1 MITLNVEDKQGGV
14 DFAYITLVINTPPN
28 AIIASPSEN
37 ELFFVEDEII
47 FDAYSSYDRDN
58 DDLYYTWTSNIDGEI
73 YSGKYNGFR
82 KRLNAGHHMIELTL
96 DDGRGGIDKELI
108 NININTPPIIIID
121 SPSNYSKFTNSEIV
135 NFIASSSYDS
145 DGDNLEF
152 SWFSSIDGN
161 LGNVGEIGEILSE
174 GTHTITLRVED
185 KYGSF
190 DEEILIVNIVQDENN
205 EENNAISQN
214 DKESNNNIYFIV
226 IPLIATMIFVVLGFD
241 LTFNYEKFEKGCRF
255 IRNGI
260 PFIATHPDY
269 NCPLEN
275 GDMIPDCGS
284 LAAAFTAAT
293 GINPKVIGKPNKK
306 ILDGLLDHLK
316 MKKEEICFIG
326 DRLMTDIKIGVDF
339 NILNILVLT
348 GETKLEHLKTSDIQ
362 PDIIIERNIDLL
374 NYLSN

>member
-1 MITLNVEDKQGGV
+1 MTKTNKMQFSITEKSLKRLQKIKVFVLDMDGTIYLGNKLFPFSPDFLKGLKQANKDFIFLTNNSSKNAKDYKNKLSKMGIEPTLNQIYTTNIATIEYLTKIKQKAKIYLIGTQSLKED
-14 DFAYITLVINTPPN
+14 F
-28 AIIASPSEN
+28 
-37 ELFFVEDEII
+37 
-47 FDAYSSYDRDN
+47 
-58 DDLYYTWTSNIDGEI
+58 
-73 YSGKYNGFR
+73 
-82 KRLNAGHHMIELTL
+82 LNAGFIL
-96 DDGRGGIDKELI
+96 DNKNPD
-108 NININTPPIIIID
+108 
-121 SPSNYSKFTNSEIV
+121 
-135 NFIASSSYDS
+135 
-145 DGDNLEF
+145 
-152 SWFSSIDGN
+152 
-161 LGNVGEIGEILSE
+161 
-174 GTHTITLRVED
+174 
-185 KYGSF
+185 
-190 DEEILIVNIVQDENN
+190 
-205 EENNAISQN
+205 
-214 DKESNNNIYFIV
+214 
-226 IPLIATMIFVVLGFD
+226 FVVLGFD